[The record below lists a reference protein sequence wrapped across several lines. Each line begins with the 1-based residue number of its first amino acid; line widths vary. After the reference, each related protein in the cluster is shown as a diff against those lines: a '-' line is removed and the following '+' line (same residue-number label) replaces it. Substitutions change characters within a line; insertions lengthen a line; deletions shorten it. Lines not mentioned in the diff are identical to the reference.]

1 MRHRLTALILVTGS
15 LFCMLR
21 SVSSRLRFVALLR
34 SASAMLMTPSQSA
47 SASQF
52 VVCIDGAA
60 APSGLT
66 SKEFLLSSPSGA
78 YTTARTCSR
87 ARRLFEW
94 ETHVART
101 ATSVEAMVLG
111 EKQTRETAPPAASAL
126 LDALA
131 TPAALRPRL
140 DVTVASAMRTYVAAH
155 GDDTELKV
163 TVLVSWDKAHETEQ
177 CAESSSPPGSI
188 ACHIAPLP
196 PLPTSPVRVEVRGAP
211 RSNALAKDSAW
222 VADRAPLEALMGAS
236 TAGPLNELLLVSE
249 AGELLE
255 GSQTNFFALVD
266 GCVVTAGEGVLAGT
280 VRRLLFEVC
289 EREGIP
295 VKLAPPNLADATQWE
310 GALISSTSRLMLP
323 IEELYVPAEGS
334 PATTSDLRVKFDN
347 APGSLAA
354 RLRDLVASE
363 VVQHSTEMI

>member
-1 MRHRLTALILVTGS
+1 
-15 LFCMLR
+15 MLR
-21 SVSSRLRFVALLR
+21 SVTSRWGFIALLR
-34 SASAMLMTPSQSA
+34 SASAMLMTPAQSA
-47 SASQF
+47 ATQF

-60 APSGLT
+60 TPSALT
-66 SKEFLLSSPSGA
+66 SKEFLLSNPSGA
-78 YTTARTCSR
+78 YTTARTCSQ

-94 ETHVART
+94 ETHVPRT
-101 ATSVEAMVLG
+101 ATSIEAMVLG
-111 EKQTRETAPPAASAL
+111 EKQTRDTAAPAASAL

-131 TPAALRPRL
+131 SPSALRPRL
-140 DVTVASAMRTYVAAH
+140 DATVAEAMRTYVAAH
-155 GDDTELKV
+155 GDATELKV
-163 TVLVSWDKAHETEQ
+163 TVLVSWDKALETEQ
-177 CAESSSPPGSI
+177 CAASSPPPGSV

-222 VADRAPLEALMGAS
+222 VADRAPLEELMQS
-236 TAGPLNELLLVSE
+236 SEAGPLNELLLVSE

-266 GCVVTAGEGVLAGT
+266 GCVVTAGEGVLFGT
-280 VRRLLFEVC
+280 VRRLLLEVC

-295 VKLAPPNLADATQWE
+295 VRLAPPNLADAGKWE

-323 IEELYVPAEGS
+323 IEELYVPQEGS
-334 PATTSDLRVKFDN
+334 PSSPSDLRVKFDN

-354 RLRDLVASE
+354 RLRDLVAGE